1 VRRATRAD
9 MTIDEVIL
17 KALEAGG
24 PVTIQ
29 DIAKRFEPRIR
40 LRLEKLRLRGVV
52 IREGRGGAHRKFTY
66 KMRRPDL
73 AAKAIR
79 ETGGGLARA
88 EKVTSGEVGGPLSE
102 PLPVSNTIASRPRRR
117 AYLKRRLSIPPP
129 PQARKRQ
136 VGNHNLRGLSSVN
149 CVVPSSSRQQYTAMR
164 SEVALEGS
172 QMAHKLRAASGAI
185 EQPPARKMGATTRLT
200 RARRGPI
207 CPLSGS

>member
-1 VRRATRAD
+1 VSDTHTDGTKVTLRARLGHTCGLFLFSVCSCPKWGMHRSVAAVAIVLERKPARTPFWVGLWRPFLVRRATRAD

-24 PVTIQ
+24 PVTVQ

-40 LRLEKLRLRGVV
+40 LRLEKLRVRGVV

-117 AYLKRRLSIPPP
+117 AYLKKGGYQSRRH
-129 PQARKRQ
+129 RKQ
-136 VGNHNLRGLSSVN
+136 EKG
-149 CVVPSSSRQQYTAMR
+149 
-164 SEVALEGS
+164 
-172 QMAHKLRAASGAI
+172 K
-185 EQPPARKMGATTRLT
+185 
-200 RARRGPI
+200 
-207 CPLSGS
+207 